1 VGGCLTCCI
10 AFLPLVLQTVFQPLF
25 YFERALPLFLLR
37 QMGHDLPGR
46 LGG

>member
-1 VGGCLTCCI
+1 V
-10 AFLPLVLQTVFQPLF
+10 VMQTVFQPLF
-25 YFERALPLFLLR
+25 YFERAFPLFLLR